1 MVSIIL
7 VNWRGWRDTI
17 LCLQSLERLSDD
29 RVRVVVCD
37 NASDDESVS
46 MLRAWAEGRLSAW
59 VPPAHPAR
67 AYAVPRSADAAPLD
81 EHVAGTPIDA
91 RSDARLVLLHTGA
104 NLGFAGG
111 CNAGIRY
118 AIARGDSSAVW
129 LLNNDT
135 VVAPGALGALVA
147 EASRDGIDAL
157 ASSRILQMER
167 PDAVWFEGG
176 EFRPFTGAGHHV
188 SRSRFARSRHPYLS
202 GCALFIPRSVW
213 ERVGLLDESFFM
225 YGEDVDYSIRAA
237 EAGVP
242 LRIASSSIVLH
253 AEGASSGHASPSAY
267 RQLVSSGLRVSRR
280 HFGAW
285 SALPAVGYHVAKL
298 VYLWAVKRRSRASV
312 GGYWRGIVDGVRT

>member
-7 VNWRGWRDTI
+7 VNWRGWRDTL
-17 LCLQSLERLSDD
+17 LCLQSLGRLPVD
-29 RVRVVVCD
+29 RARVIVCD
-37 NASDDESVS
+37 NASGDESVP

-59 VPPAHPAR
+59 VPPGHPAR
-67 AYAVPRSADAAPLD
+67 TYAVPRSVASTTLH
-81 EHVAGTPIDA
+81 EHVAGTEIDT
-91 RSDARLVLLHTGA
+91 RSDAPFVLLHTGG

-135 VVAPGALGALVA
+135 VVAPGALDALVA
-147 EASRDGIDAL
+147 EAGRAGVDAL
-157 ASSRILQMER
+157 TSSRILQMNA

-176 EFRPFTGAGHHV
+176 EFRPLTAAGHHV
-188 SRSRFARSRHPYLS
+188 SPSRFARSRHPYLS
-202 GCALFIPRSVW
+202 GCALLIPRSVW
-213 ERVGLLDESFFM
+213 ERVGLLDESLFM

-237 EAGVP
+237 AAGVP
-242 LRIASSSIVLH
+242 LRIAPASIVLH

-267 RQLVSSGLRVSRR
+267 RHLVSSGLRVARR

-285 SALPAVGYHVAKL
+285 RLVPAVGYHVAKL
-298 VYLWAVKRRSRASV
+298 IYLWAVRRRPTASLA
-312 GGYWRGIVDGVRT
+312 GYWHGIVDGVRT